1 MAVSVRTDIQGLRG
15 LGIALIVLL
24 HAGLP
29 GFQGGFVGVEVFF
42 VISGYVVT
50 ASLLRKPAPQPIQ
63 NLRNFFVKRILRLMP
78 ASTLVIIATVV
89 AAYFLLGPAFNPD
102 LFDDARWATVFG
114 TNFRLID
121 TGANYFIA
129 GLDKSLLTHY
139 WYLAIEQQVY
149 LVYPL
154 VIFIALAVLPERW
167 RRGLPV
173 ALLLLVTVAS
183 GWFSWQLTQTD
194 SVAAYFSPVSRVW
207 ELTFGAT
214 LAFAPDRWFATTRRL
229 NTVISVLALAG
240 LLAASFLLGPQ
251 SPYPGVLA
259 WWPAA
264 CTAVLILALPN
275 SSDFGPK
282 GWLSLR
288 PLAYLGDI
296 SYSLYLWHYAWL
308 LIPAQ
313 MISPLSSPA
322 WVALELVGALGCAVI
337 THRYIEVPIRNS
349 KTLSIDGF
357 STFLV
362 LAVCVGLALDA
373 VLIVQNLWLAN
384 RG

>member
-1 MAVSVRTDIQGLRG
+1 MGASVRSDIQGLRG
-15 LGIALIVLL
+15 LAISLIVLL

-29 GFQGGFVGVEVFF
+29 GFQGGYVGVEVFF

-50 ASLLRKPAPQPIQ
+50 ASLLRKPTSRPIQ
-63 NLRNFFVKRILRLMP
+63 NLRDFFVKRILRLMP
-78 ASTLVIIATVV
+78 ASTLVIIATVI

-102 LFDDARWATVFG
+102 LFDDARWATVFA

-139 WYLAIEQQVY
+139 WYLAIEQQIY
-149 LVYPL
+149 LVYPV
-154 VIFIALAVLPERW
+154 VILIAIRLLPERW
-167 RRGLPV
+167 RRGLLV

-183 GWFSWQLTQTD
+183 AWFSYQLTQTD
-194 SVAAYFSPVSRVW
+194 SVAAYFSPVARVW
-207 ELTFGAT
+207 EITFGAT
-214 LAFAPDRWFATTRRL
+214 LAFAPDRWFAASRKL
-229 NTVISVLALAG
+229 NTVIAALALGG
-240 LLAASFLLGPQ
+240 LLAANFLLGPQ
-251 SPYPGVLA
+251 DPYPGLLA

-288 PLAYLGDI
+288 PLAYLGHI

-322 WVALELVGALGCAVI
+322 WITLELVGALSCAVI

-349 KTLSIDGF
+349 KTLSIDGY
-357 STFLV
+357 SAFLF
-362 LAVCVGLALDA
+362 LAVCLGMAFDA
-373 VLIVQNLWLAN
+373 VLVVQNLWLAN
-384 RG
+384 NG